1 MGERLQAI
9 RTGSSSIYVR
19 ECDRVAVVPVED
31 SPADDLCFA
40 LPTVD
45 DAFCLAT
52 YAKTSLGA
60 VLARVLEQRDGSG
73 DLSRLSTSYRIERH
87 RTRIAFAQGAM
98 RIADGR
104 SDPAFF
110 GGHPRLLEDVGIW
123 EEGDEAGE
131 PPVQLRRL
139 RELEGL
145 GVDVVEF
152 PVNPAV
158 AMRFARINLAQPV
171 VICCNR
177 FRAAEASGRV
187 TVRWS

>member
-1 MGERLQAI
+1 LQVVQ
-9 RTGSSSIYVR
+9 TGGSSIYAR
-19 ECDRVAVVPVED
+19 DCDRVAVVPVND
-31 SPADDLCFA
+31 SPAEDLCSA
-40 LPTVD
+40 LPTV

-52 YAKTSLGA
+52 YAHSRFEA
-60 VLARVLEQRDGSG
+60 ILARVLEQRTGPI
-73 DLSRLSTSYRIERH
+73 DLGRFGASFRLERH
-87 RTRIAFAQGAM
+87 RTRTAVAQGSI

-110 GGHPRLLEDVGIW
+110 GGHPRLLHDVHRW
-123 EEGDEAGE
+123 KRSGE
-131 PPVQLRRL
+131 LLDVPVQLRRL
-139 RELEGL
+139 RELENA

-158 AMRFARINLAQPV
+158 DMRFARIKLAQPI
-171 VICCNR
+171 VICQNR